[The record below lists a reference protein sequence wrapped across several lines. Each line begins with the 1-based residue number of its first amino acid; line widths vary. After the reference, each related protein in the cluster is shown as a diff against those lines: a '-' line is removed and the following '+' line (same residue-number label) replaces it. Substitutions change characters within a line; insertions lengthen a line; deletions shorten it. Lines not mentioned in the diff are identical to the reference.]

1 MNRRQFIYSLFSSLA
16 LSQLNT
22 PFAANTFDTDK
33 TLILIEL
40 KGGNDGLNTLV
51 PFNDPLY
58 KTLRP
63 NLNLKQDEVINLNE
77 NLFVHKSLQKWKQ
90 LWLDKDL
97 AIVQGLG
104 YQDPIR
110 SHFRSID
117 IWDTASNSDEYLNH
131 GWLNDCLAMKR
142 INYDFEGLILGSS
155 DPGPLQGGDIQSL
168 VIKNQKQF
176 LKTAKRVK
184 QSKHKFDNPS
194 LAHFESIKGDILS
207 SYQKLQSKMDASI
220 QIDGF
225 AKDKLSRALKNAA
238 QYIISGVNVP
248 VIKVTLN
255 GFDTHSNQKNVHANL
270 LKHLANA
277 TTSFSNTMKKH
288 NLWDKVVLATYS
300 EFGRRAQE
308 NGSKGTDHGTANTHF
323 VMGGQ
328 VKGGLF
334 GKRPDLNQLIN
345 KDLQFTTDFRSYV
358 KTLVEKS
365 LNTSAPLR
373 LKKFDDMSFL

>member
-1 MNRRQFIYSLFSSLA
+1 MNRRQFIYSLFSSIA
-16 LSQLNT
+16 LCNSKLS
-22 PFAANTFDTDK
+22 FADNAYNQNK

-58 KTLRP
+58 QKLRP
-63 NLNLKQDEVINLNE
+63 NLSLKKEELIHLEQE
-77 NLFVHKSLQKWKQ
+77 LFLHKSLQPWKKI
-90 LWLDKDL
+90 WMDKDL

-104 YQDPIR
+104 YKNPVR

-142 INYDFEGLILGSS
+142 ANYDFEGLILGNS

-176 LKTAKRVK
+176 IKRAKKMK
-184 QSKHKFDNPS
+184 QSQHSTSNPS
-194 LAHFESIKGDILS
+194 LLHFESIKKDIQT
-207 SYQKLQSKMDASI
+207 SYQMLHNKMDGTL
-220 QIDGF
+220 QINGF
-225 AKDKLSRALKNAA
+225 AKDKLSRTLKNAA
-238 QYIISGVNVP
+238 QYIISGIHVP

-255 GFDTHSNQKNVHANL
+255 GFDTHSNQKNPHANL
-270 LKHLANA
+270 LKQLANA
-277 TTSFSNTMKKH
+277 TSSFAAVMKKH
-288 NLWDKVVLATYS
+288 DLWDQVVLATYS

-323 VMGGQ
+323 VMGGKIQ
-328 VKGGLF
+328 GGLF
-334 GKRPDLNQLIN
+334 GQKPKLDQLVN
-345 KDLQFTTDFRSYV
+345 KDLQHTIDFRSYV
-358 KTLVEKS
+358 KTLIEKS

-373 LKKFDDMSFL
+373 LKDFETMQFL

>member
-1 MNRRQFIYSLFSSLA
+1 MNRRQFLYSLFSSVA
-16 LSQLNT
+16 LSKLNPT
-22 PFAANTFDTDK
+22 IAASSFDPSK

-40 KGGNDGLNTLV
+40 KGGNDGLNTVV
-51 PFNDPLY
+51 PFNDPMY
-58 KTLRP
+58 QKLRP
-63 NLNLKQDEVINLNE
+63 NLGLKQEEIIKLEQD
-77 NLFVHKSLQKWKQ
+77 LFVHKSLEPLKK

-104 YQDPIR
+104 YKDPIR

-142 INYDFEGLILGSS
+142 ASYDFEGLILGSS

-184 QSKHKFDNPS
+184 TSKHQSNNPS
-194 LAHFESIKGDILS
+194 LAHFESIKKDIQT
-207 SYQKLQSKMDASI
+207 SYQMLQSKMDTTI
-220 QIDGF
+220 QLDGF
-225 AKDKLSRALKNAA
+225 ANDKLSRALKSAA
-238 QYIISGVNVP
+238 QYIISGINVP

-255 GFDTHSNQKNVHANL
+255 GFDTHSNQKNTHANL

-277 TTSFSNTMKKH
+277 TSSFANIMKKH
-288 NLWDKVVLATYS
+288 NLWDQVVLATYS

-308 NGSKGTDHGTANTHF
+308 NGSKGSDHGTANTHF

-334 GKRPDLNQLIN
+334 GQRPKLDNLIN
-345 KDLQFTTDFRSYV
+345 NDLQYTEDFRSYV
-358 KTLVEKS
+358 KTLVENS
-365 LNTSAPLR
+365 LSTKAPLR
-373 LKKFDDMSFL
+373 LKDFKKINFL